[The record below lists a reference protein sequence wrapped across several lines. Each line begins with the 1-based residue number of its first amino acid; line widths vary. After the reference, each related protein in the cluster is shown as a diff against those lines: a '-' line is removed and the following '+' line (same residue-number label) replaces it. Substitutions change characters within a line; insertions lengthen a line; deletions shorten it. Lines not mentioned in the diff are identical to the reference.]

1 MVSRASFLRLRWY
14 PDNWTHPRLDQLM
27 ETNKRI
33 QASILF
39 CAVIYF
45 FWAGWTFI
53 PYLGLQDDEVIFA
66 AGLYEPLEYEYG
78 IQVFHRKI
86 PLMLM
91 TYLGATKTWFYG
103 ALFHLF
109 APTSDS
115 V

>member
-1 MVSRASFLRLRWY
+1 
-14 PDNWTHPRLDQLM
+14 M

-39 CAVIYF
+39 CAVLYF

-78 IQVFHRKI
+78 IQVFHKKI
-86 PLMLM
+86 PVMLM
-91 TYLGATKTWFYG
+91 TYLGAAKTWFYG
-103 ALFHLF
+103 ALFHLVS
-109 APTSDS
+109 PTSDS
-115 V
+115 VRVPML